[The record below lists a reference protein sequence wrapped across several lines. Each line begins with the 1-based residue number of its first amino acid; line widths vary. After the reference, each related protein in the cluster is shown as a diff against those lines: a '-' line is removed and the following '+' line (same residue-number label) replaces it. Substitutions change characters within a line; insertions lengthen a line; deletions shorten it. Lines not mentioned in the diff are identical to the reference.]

1 MSKDFRSEGSV
12 HYLQYKY
19 MELIDKVLYMIQK
32 IWFKYNM
39 NKEIGINP
47 TILWEDKWGSYMNC
61 MTMSKKGINS
71 EKFKKKVQ

>member
-32 IWFKYNM
+32 IRFKYNM
-39 NKEIGINP
+39 NNEICINP
-47 TILWEDKWGSYMNC
+47 TILWEDK
-61 MTMSKKGINS
+61 
-71 EKFKKKVQ
+71 